1 MLGSVLDGWAA
12 GWLWPY
18 VEVTL
23 GASASGHSEEEP
35 EI

>member
-1 MLGSVLDGWAA
+1 MLGSVMDGWAA
-12 GWLWPY
+12 GWLWPH

-23 GASASGHSEEEP
+23 GACGHSEEDP